1 MGGRIVA
8 RRGQQVTPTDIVA
21 EALVRPEHL
30 ILDIGKGLGLS
41 PKDADHY
48 IQHRAGDEVMEGD
61 VLAGPVGI
69 GRRVVRAPKPGIV
82 VLAGEGQVLMELEG
96 EYTEVRA
103 GYTGVVAEILGTQGV
118 VIDALGSLI
127 QGVWGNGRINY
138 GMLNILADQPDDL
151 LVSEMMDVSLRG
163 SVIMGC
169 HCEDE
174 GVLTRAEELPIRGMI
189 LSSMDS
195 TLVPAAMKVSYP
207 IVLVE
212 GFGNLSMNMD
222 AFNLLISGAMREVSV
237 NAEPWDR
244 IANTRPEVV
253 ITLPEGVRP
262 ETPADAASFN
272 IGQTVRAVSRPYSG
286 MVGTLTTLQ
295 NGLSVLPGGLRAQ
308 TAGVRLTN
316 GDIVQIPLVNLEIIG

>member
-30 ILDIGKGLGLS
+30 ILDIGKGLGLP

-96 EYTEVRA
+96 EYTDLRA
-103 GYTGVVAEILGTQGV
+103 GYTGVVAELLGDQGV

-127 QGVWGNGRINY
+127 QCVWGNGRINY

-151 LVSEMMDVSLRG
+151 LVSAMMDVSLRG

-195 TLVPAAMKVSYP
+195 ALVPVAMQVSYP

-212 GFGNLSMNMD
+212 GFGNLSMNLD
-222 AFNLLISGAMREVSV
+222 AFNLLISGATREVSV

-253 ITLPEGVRP
+253 INLPEGVRP
-262 ETPADAASFN
+262 ETPADAATFS
-272 IGQTVRAVSRPYSG
+272 IGQTVRAVSRPYTG